1 MKFKR
6 LIKNLLPIFLVV
18 SASCGNPDM
27 SSETT
32 STIET
37 SPTENST
44 TSVNCEDYLCYA
56 PNLDGTCAV
65 TMHYC
70 VPGLEEVIVPEY
82 SPDGDL
88 VTSVGSFS
96 CNDYLKRITLP
107 SSITLIHQWAF
118 RDCSNLE
125 SITLN
130 SDLPVEISNE
140 AFLNCTS
147 LREVNIPGGFSKV
160 WNQAFRNCKSLT
172 EMTFL
177 TGLEF
182 IGSMAFVGC
191 ENLEEVHFPNTLKT
205 VMNSFESCK
214 KIRKITIP
222 GSVEKLYYSFQ
233 GCTSLSTIIL
243 EDGVGSILGKAFSKT
258 AIKEIYL
265 PDSVIL
271 DSENAFDGC
280 SQDLVIY
287 CEASSE
293 PKDWDPLW
301 NKAGYKVVWSASR
314 SDLTSNE

>member
-18 SASCGNPDM
+18 SSSCGNPDM
-27 SSETT
+27 SSEIT

-44 TSVNCEDYLCYA
+44 TFVNCEDYLSYA
-56 PNLDGTCAV
+56 PHLDGTCAV
-65 TMHYC
+65 TMDYC
-70 VPGLEEVIVPEY
+70 VPGLEEIVVPEY

-88 VTSVGSFS
+88 VISVGSFS

-107 SSITLIHQWAF
+107 SSITLISPSAF
-118 RDCSNLE
+118 MYCLNLE
-125 SITLN
+125 SITIN
-130 SDLPVEISNE
+130 SNLPVEISNS

-147 LREVNIPGGFSKV
+147 LREVNIPGGISGV
-160 WNQAFRNCKSLT
+160 LYDAFRNCKSLT
-172 EMTFL
+172 EMTFP

-182 IGSMAFVGC
+182 IGSAAFGGC

-205 VMNSFESCK
+205 VMNSFEYCK

-222 GSVEKLYYSFQ
+222 GSLEKLFYSFH
-233 GCTSLSTIIL
+233 GCSSLSTIIL
-243 EDGVGSILGKAFSKT
+243 EDGVGEIIGKAFAKT
-258 AIKEIYL
+258 NIKEIYL
-265 PDSVIL
+265 PDSVIMS
-271 DSENAFDGC
+271 SENAFDGC

-293 PKDWDPLW
+293 PDTWYPLW
-301 NKAGYKVVWSASR
+301 NQAGYKVVWSASR